1 MFRKRTLAEDPS
13 DHDFVG
19 KMVRGTWL
27 FLFFF
32 FLRGKVIVFPL
43 LQHFVVAHGRSD
55 DPFYAADELKYH
67 GPNRWKSSFGKYFY
81 FKKCVDVL

>member
-19 KMVRGTWL
+19 KMVREL
-27 FLFFF
+27 SFFDIF
-32 FLRGKVIVFPL
+32 FRGKVIVFPL

-67 GPNRWKSSFGKYFY
+67 GPNRWKSSFGKCFFLKNASMSYR
-81 FKKCVDVL
+81 